1 MAAKRVKV
9 NGIWLDSKAEAGR
22 YIELLVDQTKGLVG
36 EINPH
41 PSWDLLAWQEPNV
54 ANSISG
60 KSIGKYTADFEFE
73 DVPSGEMVVEDV
85 KGQVPKKNAK
95 TGKWTRPRGWSE
107 FQLRL
112 RILKAN
118 YDIDVIV
125 VPNAYNRL
133 TKLYENRHLFQ
144 KVLKGVEL

>member
-1 MAAKRVKV
+1 MAAKKVKV

-36 EINPH
+36 EIDPH
-41 PSWDLLAWQEPNV
+41 PHWDLIAFKYDSECPVN
-54 ANSISG
+54 
-60 KSIGKYTADFEFE
+60 IGKYTADFAYE
-73 DVPSGEMVVEDV
+73 DVPSCRIVIEDV
-85 KGQVPKKNAK
+85 KGQVPKRNAK

-118 YDIDVIV
+118 YDLDVIV
-125 VPNAYNRL
+125 VPNSRNRL

-144 KVLKGVEL
+144 RVLKGIEL

>member
-1 MAAKRVKV
+1 MDSLAAKKVKI
-9 NGIWLDSKAEAGR
+9 NGIWLDSKAEGGR

-36 EINPH
+36 LIEPH
-41 PSWDLLAWQEPNV
+41 PQWPLLAV
-54 ANSISG
+54 ARFERPD
-60 KSIGKYTADFEFE
+60 KEIGKYTADFMYT
-73 DVPSGEMVVEDV
+73 DKVSGQIIIEDV

-118 YDIDVIV
+118 YDLDVIV
-125 VPNAYNRL
+125 VPNSHNRL

-144 KVLKGVEL
+144 KVLKGIEL